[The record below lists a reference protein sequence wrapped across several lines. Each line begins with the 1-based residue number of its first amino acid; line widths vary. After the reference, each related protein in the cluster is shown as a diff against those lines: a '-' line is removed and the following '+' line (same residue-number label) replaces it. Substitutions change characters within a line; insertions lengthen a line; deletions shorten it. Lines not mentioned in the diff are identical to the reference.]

1 MRWFRR
7 MMVLVAVVLVL
18 TMFMM
23 STLSVFMIFVFVLL
37 AVVFFGHRSSPQF
50 EFSEHQYRK
59 YIHCIP

>member
-23 STLSVFMIFVFVLL
+23 STLSVFMIFVFGF
-37 AVVFFGHRSSPQF
+37 AVAFFGHRSSPQF